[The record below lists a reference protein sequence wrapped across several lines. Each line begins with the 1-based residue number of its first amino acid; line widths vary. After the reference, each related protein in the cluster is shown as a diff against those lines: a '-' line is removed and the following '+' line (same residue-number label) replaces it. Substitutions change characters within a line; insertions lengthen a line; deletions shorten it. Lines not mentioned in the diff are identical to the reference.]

1 MFALFTYVYRGP
13 QSYIYLRKQGTH
25 PAGRVANRIICKL
38 GELNRCLQAE
48 AAAGPGVVWYEGGG
62 YKAQRLDSEMHLHR
76 LYTAK
81 TLTSHSSYSFNYCQ
95 NINKRKQNE
104 IYCAHLQPL

>member
-25 PAGRVANRIICKL
+25 PAGRVANRIIFKL

-48 AAAGPGVVWYEGGG
+48 AAAGPWGGG
-62 YKAQRLDSEMHLHR
+62 CGGGGVQRAAAGLGDALAPVV
-76 LYTAK
+76 YDQDT
-81 TLTSHSSYSFNYCQ
+81 YIPFQ
-95 NINKRKQNE
+95 
-104 IYCAHLQPL
+104 LQL